1 MCLGFQIEYLYKK
14 YFFLIDF
21 LSFMTQ
27 DVLLILYMNQFL
39 FLFTCIVESGSSQAI
54 WGLVVSP
61 FRETPVP
68 LRHEGKLWVLG
79 FGKRHPQF
87 LQRLPLVLKLHLVHF
102 LGFVFNLLGESSNK
116 EYRRENS
123 PNRSTTNLRNRI
135 LLVDSVQ
142 TIDKMTKLVSG
153 LYIQYHVK
161 IDQQENRI
169 PNLTLPKVLKKTNFH
184 WLKTELTY
192 K

>member
-1 MCLGFQIEYLYKK
+1 
-14 YFFLIDF
+14 
-21 LSFMTQ
+21 
-27 DVLLILYMNQFL
+27 MNQFL
-39 FLFTCIVESGSSQAI
+39 FNLFTCIIESGSSQAI

-61 FRETPVP
+61 FGETPVP